1 MRKTLNAGI
10 AAALLLACAGLAPP
24 AFAADTMTTITS
36 LADAENQR
44 INDLLQAYTRCV
56 SQGDRAGFERLL
68 LDTSIPFLGV
78 RGSLPANFG
87 QGLAAV
93 QGYAGFRQSV
103 FESGRKYAQRFYDI
117 HIERDGDLAQ
127 ASLKF
132 ETRLVE
138 QGGGG
143 QGWKIL
149 HLLKVGGD
157 WRIASEFY
165 TVDSLPIE
173 KS

>member
-1 MRKTLNAGI
+1 MRPTLTSGI
-10 AAALLLACAGLAPP
+10 ATLLLACAGLA
-24 AFAADTMTTITS
+24 AAQTMTPVT
-36 LADAENQR
+36 DPQDPENQR
-44 INDLLQAYTRCV
+44 INAVLQAYTRCV

-68 LDTSIPFLGV
+68 LDTSIPFMGL
-78 RGSLPANFG
+78 RGSLPADFG
-87 QGLAAV
+87 QGLPAV
-93 QGYAGFRQSV
+93 QAYAGFRQSV

-127 ASLKF
+127 ASLRF

-149 HLLKVGGD
+149 HLLKVRGD
-157 WRIASEFY
+157 WKIASEFY
-165 TVDSLPIE
+165 TVDSLPND